1 MGSVGSLSGIG
12 RTPSCGRTG
21 KRFQPTLSA
30 VARSGGATQPTPDR
44 RTGTT
49 RATTYSPAVATA
61 VCTKAATSTE
71 KFGKIP
77 KTLNASA
84 TMVARTTH
92 ARTGNRNDGALVEKF
107 ADVARQADRTGPAGD
122 GDAAVD
128 HEHHRGGGPDDPK
141 ADRKCPEERPACDHR
156 DERTQ
161 HVPREQQAPDEHAL
175 FQQTVR
181 VERHVLPCLSRT

>member
-1 MGSVGSLSGIG
+1 M
-12 RTPSCGRTG
+12 
-21 KRFQPTLSA
+21 
-30 VARSGGATQPTPDR
+30 
-44 RTGTT
+44 T

-71 KFGKIP
+71 KFGKSP

-84 TMVARTTH
+84 TTVARTTH
-92 ARTGNRNDGALVEKF
+92 VRTGTA
-107 ADVARQADRTGPAGD
+107 TT

-141 ADRKCPEERPACDHR
+141 ADRKRSEERPACDHR

-161 HVPREQQAPDEHAL
+161 HVPREQQALDEHAL

-181 VERHVLPCLSRT
+181 FERHVLPCLSRT